1 MPAHHRHHTPR
12 IVLFASL
19 TALTFAMQAHAQ
31 PDAITDHAYES
42 VIGFDS
48 RYAVDANSYPYTAV
62 ARITYQNDAG
72 ACSGWFSNADTLVT
86 AGHCIFDKATSK
98 TMNIS
103 AVYPGYGGNR
113 LTPINGVCT
122 VKKTYLYPEWLTGNN
137 DAYDIGIIK
146 LDCTRKDLQPLS
158 YAYLPDSIDFRN
170 VTLTI
175 SGYPGDK
182 NKAEYPWASQ
192 GRLLYYNTA
201 FLAYDN
207 DTNGGMSGS
216 PVWLDAGSGKPPLV
230 IGVHTTGFS
239 DANGVGTLNRGVH
252 LTRQITADIEAVHKL
267 P

>member
-1 MPAHHRHHTPR
+1 MPAHYRHNTPHLA
-12 IVLFASL
+12 LFASL
-19 TALTFAMQAHAQ
+19 VALTLAMQAHAQ
-31 PDAITDHAYES
+31 PDTLTDNAYES

-72 ACSGWFSNADTLVT
+72 ACSGWFSSTNTLVT
-86 AGHCIFDKATSK
+86 AGHCIFDKT
-98 TMNIS
+98 TGQTLNIN

-113 LTPINGVCT
+113 LTPVNGVCT
-122 VKKTYLYPEWLTGNN
+122 VKKTYLYPEWLTNN
-137 DAYDIGIIK
+137 DSAFDIGIIK

-175 SGYPGDK
+175 SGYPADK
-182 NKAEYPWASQ
+182 NKAEFQWAGQ
-192 GRLLYYNTA
+192 GKLLDYNTH
-201 FLAYDN
+201 FLTYNN

-216 PVWLDAGSGKPPLV
+216 PIWLDAGNGKPPLV

-239 DANGVGTLNRGVH
+239 DANGAGTLNGGVH
-252 LTRQITADIEAVHKL
+252 LTQQMTADIEAVNKL

>member
-1 MPAHHRHHTPR
+1 MPAHYKHTPL
-12 IVLFASL
+12 ITTFVSL
-19 TALTFAMQAHAQ
+19 AALTLSMHAHAQ
-31 PDAITDHAYES
+31 PDPITDNAYES

-48 RYAVDANSYPYTAV
+48 RYAVDGNSYPYTAV

-72 ACSGWFSNADTLVT
+72 ACSGWFSSANTLVT
-86 AGHCIFDKATSK
+86 AGHCLFDKDTK
-98 TMNIS
+98 QTLVID

-113 LTPINGVCT
+113 LTPINGSCT
-122 VKKTYLYPEWLTGNN
+122 VKKTYLYSEWLTDNN
-137 DAYDIGIIK
+137 NAFDVGIIK

-158 YAYLPDSIDFRN
+158 YAYLPDGIDFKG

-175 SGYPGDK
+175 SGYPADK
-182 NKAEYPWASQ
+182 SRAEFQWASQ
-192 GRLLYYNTA
+192 GKLLDYNTQ

-216 PVWLDAGSGKPPLV
+216 PIWLDAGNGKPPLV

-239 DANGVGTLNRGVH
+239 DTNGAGTLNAGVH
-252 LTRQITADIEAVHKL
+252 LTPRIIADIQAIEKL